1 MDGTGEPVDIRAL
14 RFSRVHR
21 HTVVLPTSFNS
32 DPILG
37 TQIRENMEHGVFI

>member
-1 MDGTGEPVDIRAL
+1 MDSTGEPVDIWAL
-14 RFSRVHR
+14 RVSRVHR
-21 HTVVLPTSFNS
+21 PFVLPTSFNS